1 MTECIK
7 HGPHAPGECPEC
19 DELAEA
25 RSIVATTYI
34 PPAPLSEERISLDA
48 DNNGGWPAYPNQP
61 LDGSGMPRAEHAPG
75 LTKRELFAAM
85 AMQGLCANETWEL
98 NHVPKQ
104 TASDAV
110 EYADALLKE
119 LAK

>member
-1 MTECIK
+1 MRDEHRTE
-7 HGPHAPGECPEC
+7 A
-19 DELAEA
+19 DRTVAELAKQNGTNTAFPNPMEK
-25 RSIVATTYI
+25 RSDGEIISWAT
-34 PPAPLSEERISLDA
+34 PGIS
-48 DNNGGWPAYPNQP
+48 
-61 LDGSGMPRAEHAPG
+61 
-75 LTKRELFAAM
+75 KREMFAAM

-104 TASDAV
+104 TAIEAV

>member
-34 PPAPLSEERISLDA
+34 PPAPLSEETDLFLKSLRGDSEIEFSI
-48 DNNGGWPAYPNQP
+48 DP
-61 LDGSGMPRAEHAPG
+61 DGDLYIQIREKKGMPVSAYISGTNADK
-75 LTKRELFAAM
+75 LKR
-85 AMQGLCANETWEL
+85 WL
-98 NHVPKQ
+98 NKV
-104 TASDAV
+104 SR
-110 EYADALLKE
+110 
-119 LAK
+119 